1 MPEGIGGAVEGG
13 KLRTLARLFPES
25 AGADAR
31 RVVLVR
37 GLRAIADGFAA
48 ILLPASILARGGGA
62 AEVGALST
70 ATLLGSAVLTLAAPR
85 VVARFGARGA
95 LMGLGVL
102 MAATGLGFAWF
113 DGFFPLLLVAFAG
126 TLNPFAGDVSGFVP
140 VEHARLAVSVA
151 DHDRT
156 ALFAR
161 YSLAGSLL
169 AAVGSLL
176 AAVPQL
182 VAQRYGVAPLAV
194 MRAMFL
200 LYAAIGIG
208 AAAIYAGIGANGA
221 GADTAAAPLGPSR
234 RRVWGLAALFSVD
247 AFGGGLFVQ
256 SLLALWLLR
265 HVGLSLAAT
274 SSVFFWSGLLA
285 AFSYLLA
292 VPLARRIGLIN
303 TMVWTHLPSN
313 LAVMAIPFVSSP
325 AGVVALWLLRSALSQ
340 MDVPTRSSY
349 VMAVVTPAERAAAA
363 SATAVPRS
371 LAAAMAPSLAGP
383 LFASGFGWPLLLGG
397 ALKAVYDLALLA
409 SFRRVRPPEE
419 V

>member
-1 MPEGIGGAVEGG
+1 
-13 KLRTLARLFPES
+13 
-25 AGADAR
+25 
-31 RVVLVR
+31 VLVR

-70 ATLLGSAVLTLAAPR
+70 ATLLGSAALTLAAPR
-85 VVARFGARGA
+85 VVARFGARGT
-95 LMGLGVL
+95 LIGLCLL
-102 MAATGLGFAWF
+102 MAATGLCFAWF
-113 DGFFPLLLVAFAG
+113 DGFIPLLLVAFAG
-126 TLNPFAGDVSGFVP
+126 TLNPSSGDVSGFVP

-151 DHDRT
+151 DRDRT

-169 AAVGSLL
+169 AAFGALL
-176 AAVPQL
+176 AAVPQIA
-182 VAQRYGVAPLAV
+182 AQRLGVAPLVA

-200 LYAAIGIG
+200 LYAAIGVA
-208 AAAIYAGIGANGA
+208 AAAIYAGIEVRRD
-221 GADTAAAPLGPSR
+221 GADEAPAPLGPSR

-274 SSVFFWSGLLA
+274 SALFSASSLLA
-285 AFSYLLA
+285 AFSYLAA
-292 VPLARRIGLIN
+292 VPLARRIGLVN

-313 LAVMAIPFVSSP
+313 VAVMAIPFVSSP
-325 AGVVALWLLRSALSQ
+325 GAVVALWLLRSALSQ

-349 VMAVVTPAERAAAA
+349 VMAVVTPGERAAAA
-363 SATAVPRS
+363 STTAVPRS
-371 LAAAMAPSLAGP
+371 LASAVAPSLAGP

-397 ALKAVYDLALLA
+397 ALKGAYDLALLA

>member
-1 MPEGIGGAVEGG
+1 MT
-13 KLRTLARLFPES
+13 LRSLPFPHS
-25 AGADAR
+25 AKPDAR
-31 RVVLVR
+31 RIVAVR
-37 GLRAIADGFAA
+37 GLRAVADGFAA
-48 ILLPASILARGGGA
+48 ILMPASVLARGGGA
-62 AEVGALST
+62 AEVGALAT
-70 ATLLGSAVLTLAAPR
+70 ATLLGSACVTLLAPR
-85 VVARFGARGA
+85 LVARFGTRRT

-113 DGFFPLLLVAFAG
+113 DGFLPLLLVAFVG
-126 TLNPFAGDVSGFVP
+126 TLNPSGGDVSAFVP

-151 DHDRT
+151 DAERT

-169 AAVGSLL
+169 AAFGALL
-176 AAVPQL
+176 AAVPQI
-182 VAQRYGVAPLAV
+182 VAQLLGVAPLTA

-200 LYAAIGIG
+200 LYAAIG
-208 AAAIYAGIGANGA
+208 ATAA
-221 GADTAAAPLGPSR
+221 GAYAWIAVDGEVAGAVPTPLGPSR

-285 AFSYLLA
+285 AFSYLVA

-325 AGVVALWLLRSALSQ
+325 AGVVALWLFRSALSQ
-340 MDVPTRSSY
+340 MDVPARSSY

-363 SATAVPRS
+363 GATAVPRS
-371 LAAAMAPSLAGP
+371 LAASVAPLLAGP
-383 LFASGFGWPLLLGG
+383 LFASGFGWPLLGGG
-397 ALKAVYDLALLA
+397 ALKAGYDLALLA
-409 SFRRVRPPEE
+409 LFRRVRPPEE
-419 V
+419 M

>member
-1 MPEGIGGAVEGG
+1 MAV
-13 KLRTLARLFPES
+13 TLFPPS
-25 AGADAR
+25 ARADAR
-31 RVVLVR
+31 RIVLVR

-62 AEVGALST
+62 AEVGALAT
-70 ATLLGSAVLTLAAPR
+70 ATLLGSACLTLLMPR
-85 VVARFGARGA
+85 VLARLGTRRT
-95 LMGLGVL
+95 LVGLGLL

-113 DGFFPLLLVAFAG
+113 DAFLPLLLVAFVG
-126 TLNPFAGDVSGFVP
+126 TLNPSSGDVSGFVP
-140 VEHARLAVSVA
+140 VEHARLAVAVA
-151 DHDRT
+151 DGERT

-169 AAVGSLL
+169 AAFGALL
-176 AAVPQL
+176 AALPQL
-182 VAQRYGVAPLAV
+182 AARRFGLDPLVA

-200 LYAAIGIG
+200 AYAVIGL
-208 AAAIYAGIGANGA
+208 AAASLYAGIEA
-221 GADTAAAPLGPSR
+221 GTDTAAAVAPLGPSR

-274 SSVFFWSGLLA
+274 SAVFFVSGLLA
-285 AFSYLLA
+285 AFSYLVA
-292 VPLARRIGLIN
+292 VPLARRVGLIN

-325 AGVVALWLLRSALSQ
+325 ALVVALWLLRSALSQ

-371 LAAAMAPSLAGP
+371 LAAAVAPSLAGP
-383 LFASGFGWPLLLGG
+383 LFAAGFAWPLLAGG

-409 SFRRVRPPEE
+409 SFRRIRPPEE
-419 V
+419 A

>member
-1 MPEGIGGAVEGG
+1 M
-13 KLRTLARLFPES
+13 LAPLFPAS
-25 AGADAR
+25 AGPDAR
-31 RVVLVR
+31 RIVAAR

-62 AEVGALST
+62 MQVGALAT
-70 ATLLGSAVLTLAAPR
+70 ATLLGSACLTLLAPR
-85 VVARFGARGA
+85 LVARFGTRRM
-95 LMGLGVL
+95 LVGLGAL

-113 DGFFPLLLVAFAG
+113 DRFVPLLVIAFAG

-151 DHDRT
+151 DAHRT

-169 AAVGSLL
+169 AAFGSLL
-176 AAVPQL
+176 AALPQIAAPGL
-182 VAQRYGVAPLAV
+182 GVTPLAA

-200 LYAAIGIG
+200 LYAVIG
-208 AAAIYAGIGANGA
+208 AAVAAIYTGIGGNGA
-221 GADTAAAPLGPSR
+221 GADPVPAPLGPSR

-285 AFSYLLA
+285 AFSYLAA
-292 VPLARRIGLIN
+292 VPLSRRIGLIN

-325 AGVVALWLLRSALSQ
+325 AGVVGLWLLRSALSQ

-383 LFASGFGWPLLLGG
+383 LFAAGFGWPLLLGG
-397 ALKAVYDLALLA
+397 ALKAGYDLALLA

-419 V
+419 TQPR